1 MSNPQQIKKL
11 LEQVFIKHSEILSAY
26 LFGSYAKGDESALSD
41 IDLAIFVANPKSF
54 SLTDKLSVH
63 ADCCR
68 VLKSNDMDLV
78 VLNQTR
84 NLILL
89 EQIIRKGIIIWNKN
103 SPLFDDFEL
112 KTLHLV
118 QDFKYQ
124 RHREMGV

>member
-1 MSNPQQIKKL
+1 MSNPQQIKTL
-11 LEQVFIKHSEILSAY
+11 LEPIFEKHNEILSAY
-26 LFGSYAKGDESALSD
+26 LFGSYAEGDETALSD
-41 IDLAIFVANPKSF
+41 IDLAIFVENPKSF

-68 VLKSNDMDLV
+68 ILKRNDLDLV

-89 EQIIRKGIIIWNKN
+89 EQIIRTGIIIWNTN

-112 KTLHLV
+112 KTLHLA

>member
-1 MSNPQQIKKL
+1 MTNPQLIKKL
-11 LEQVFIKHSEILSAY
+11 LEPVFKKHIEILSAY
-26 LFGSYAKGDESALSD
+26 LFGSCAGGDETALSD
-41 IDLAIFVANPKSF
+41 IDLAIFIENPISF

-68 VLKSNDMDLV
+68 ALKRNDLDLV
-78 VLNQTR
+78 VLNQTK

-112 KTLHLV
+112 KTLHLA

>member
-1 MSNPQQIKKL
+1 MSNPQLIKKL
-11 LEQVFIKHSEILSAY
+11 LKPVFEKHIEILSTY
-26 LFGSYAKGDESALSD
+26 LFGSCAEGGGTALSD
-41 IDLAIFVANPKSF
+41 IDLAIFVKNPKSF

-68 VLKSNDMDLV
+68 VLKRNDIDLV

-89 EQIIRKGIIIWNKN
+89 EQIIKKGIIIWNKN

-112 KTLHLV
+112 KTLHLA

-124 RHREMGV
+124 RYREMGF